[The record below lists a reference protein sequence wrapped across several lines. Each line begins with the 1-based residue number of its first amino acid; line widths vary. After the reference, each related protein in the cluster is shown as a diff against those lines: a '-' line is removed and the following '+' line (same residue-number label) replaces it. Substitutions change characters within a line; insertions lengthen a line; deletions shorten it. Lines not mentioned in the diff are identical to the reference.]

1 MVLPKLKKCCWYMS
15 LRNGCLLLATLSSLF
30 CVADIVAGAWNLPHY
45 EMPEDNFIGMSMVM
59 FSTLSLISNVVIL
72 LGILMKRPGYLQ
84 LSLLFNS
91 VFILCIFL
99 VAVVTCLFSPLFVPR
114 LKDPATVVLV
124 VLGLNAGALYSVYYM
139 MVVNS
144 TYRQMKLSSE
154 SAIPV

>member
-1 MVLPKLKKCCWYMS
+1 GQNGAAKAKKM
-15 LRNGCLLLATLSSLF
+15 LLLF

-72 LGILMKRPGYLQ
+72 LGILM

-124 VLGLNAGALYSVYYM
+124 
-139 MVVNS
+139 
-144 TYRQMKLSSE
+144 
-154 SAIPV
+154 